1 MEIRLVLERWGQYS
15 STVRLLNNVSAQM
28 DVQYNVFTDLN
39 VYLTRFLD
47 LLSRSGAKPR
57 CPWSVAC
64 MIGRFTEDKRCKNAV
79 ER

>member
-1 MEIRLVLERWGQYS
+1 ME
-15 STVRLLNNVSAQM
+15 
-28 DVQYNVFTDLN
+28 VQYNVFTDLN